1 MNAFSVVVPVFNE
14 GPALR
19 GALDRLHS
27 YLNGLKGRYRCE
39 LIVVDDGSTDQTA
52 NLVETFRRER
62 PGSLRFLRHPKNQGT
77 VAAIRTG
84 AQAARLPNV
93 VVMDADLSYAPSTIE
108 PMVEQLYRTGAACIM
123 ASPYMPGGRVSNVP
137 FVRLVASRLGNW
149 LLSRCLRGRL
159 ATFTGMVRAYDARVL
174 RELLDADADGEFN
187 SWAVA
192 EMLRQGHGVREIPAH
207 LAWPKHRRTA
217 AARISYPK
225 LWARTLEVLRTARQL
240 SRVPPPSRGG
250 ASPTGSTA
258 SIGTYGPP

>member
-1 MNAFSVVVPVFNE
+1 MNAFSVVVPAFNE

-27 YLNGLKGRYRCE
+27 YLTGLKGRYRCE
-39 LIVVDDGSTDQTA
+39 LILVDDGSTDQTA
-52 NLVETFRRER
+52 NLIETFRRER
-62 PGSLRFLRHPKNQGT
+62 PGSLRFLRHARNQGM

-84 AQAARLPNV
+84 AQAARLPNI

-108 PMVEQLYRTGAACIM
+108 PLVEQLYRTGAACIM

-149 LLSRCLRGRL
+149 LLSRCLHGRL
-159 ATFTGMVRAYDARVL
+159 ATFTGMVRGYDARVL
-174 RELLDADADGEFN
+174 RELLEADPDGEFN

-207 LAWPKHRRTA
+207 LAWPKHRRKA

-240 SRVPPPSRGG
+240 SRIPPPLAGL
-250 ASPTGSTA
+250 ASTGSSA
-258 SIGTYGPP
+258 SVGTYGPP